1 MAIEYTFT
9 FAEANKMALANVTG
23 ECRGA
28 VVSGK
33 AIETGW
39 YLYFDVKEGYEWTG
53 VAPQAQFN
61 NGAVKNFVKHEN
73 RYYHIVEASSSR
85 TGYKGF
91 TYPTRQAVVVNVV
104 RTFTQVDLDKFTEAH
119 VSAFVNDVAV
129 TVGSTLSDQQTLK
142 LIAHTGYFI
151 NSAMAF
157 DTYGDTNPF
166 TVSGD
171 SKTATLQ
178 TEWELTG
185 FYIDSEKEPDPDIPD
200 PYEPFICLTV
210 DQTLLNTIATN
221 NSTGFINNIPMS
233 VGDKVEVN
241 DTIKF
246 VANNRYFYD
255 GININYGS
263 NRMASMLRSFDKL
276 SCSLVWEREEV
287 INYFNF
293 FTDTDYNPVYT
304 FNATKY
310 QYFVDRKTTVFANDI
325 ELGADSVIYR
335 GDTIKIVCDPAYE
348 FITGQNVLISSYIS
362 FEMDLTE
369 DRKTATYN
377 WDDEMSIYDFIFTTV
392 KTAVVDSDTTNNTYQ
407 ITPRDLRNLESLNLK
422 EFDVNGVEV
431 SDHSNLL
438 VGVMR
443 YPFAIPDDLKGAYDG
458 IYLGARQ
465 YNDVKATDI
474 ITDIITIDLG
484 EINCAGVYNDLRDYL
499 DTEAILRLPHLSSVS
514 LDLEYVIDQTIGVKY
529 VVNLINGETTVIIT
543 SSKLPSD
550 NNTLLTLNATLGTA
564 IPIAHKDGF
573 NYKPIDTNSLRLGGI
588 NYINSPTIDIVRN
601 EHVNSGSMFTI
612 PVKDSGLLT
621 DFSGWTKID
630 DIVMTVNATQQEKQ
644 EIIALLKTG
653 VYFNDD

>member
-9 FAEANKMALANVTG
+9 STEVNKMNLANVVG

-28 VVSGK
+28 VVTGK
-33 AIETGW
+33 NIETNW

-53 VAPQAQFN
+53 VAPQALFN

-85 TGYKGF
+85 SGYKGF

-119 VSAFVNDVAV
+119 VSAFINDVAV
-129 TVGSTLSDQQTLK
+129 AVGSTLSDQQTLK
-142 LIAHTGYFI
+142 LIAHAGYLI
-151 NSAMAF
+151 NSATAF
-157 DTYGDTNPF
+157 DTYGETNPF
-166 TVSGD
+166 TVSSD

-185 FYIDSEKEPDPDIPD
+185 FYIDSEAEPEPEPE
-200 PYEPFICLTV
+200 PPFISLTV
-210 DQTLLNTIATN
+210 DQTILDSIATN
-221 NSTGFINNIPMS
+221 VSTGFINDIPMAI
-233 VGDKVEVN
+233 G
-241 DTIKF
+241 DTIKENDVIKF
-246 VANNRYFYD
+246 VVNDRYYYD

-263 NRMASMLRSFDKL
+263 NRMASMIRSFDKL
-276 SCSLVWEREEV
+276 SCSLVWDKEEV
-287 INYFNF
+287 INSFNF
-293 FTDTDYNPVYT
+293 FTNTDYNPVYT
-304 FNATKY
+304 FDADKY
-310 QYFVDRKTTVFANDI
+310 QYFVDRKTKVFTNDI
-325 ELGADSVIYR
+325 ELGADSIIYR

-348 FITGQNVLISSYIS
+348 FITGQNVSISSYIL

-369 DRKTATYN
+369 DRKTATYT
-377 WDDEMSIYDFIFTTV
+377 WDDEMSIYEFIFTTV

-407 ITPRDLRNLESLNLK
+407 ITPRELRNLESLNLK
-422 EFDVNGVEV
+422 EFDVNGVEIA
-431 SDHSNLL
+431 DHSNLL

-443 YPFAIPDDLKGAYDG
+443 YPFAIPDDLKGVYDG
-458 IYLGARQ
+458 IYLGAKQ

-484 EINCAGVYNDLRDYL
+484 EINCVGVYNDLRDYL

-588 NYINSPTIDIVRN
+588 NYISSPTIDIVRN
-601 EHVNSGSMFTI
+601 EHVNSDSMFTI

-621 DFSGWTKID
+621 GFSGWTKID

-644 EIIALLKTG
+644 EIIALLKSG